1 MNKVYKLTMRC
12 IEITDHRSKIVD
24 VKNLKVSL
32 YMCKHIKVPKGLTLK
47 DLRGR
52 KEYIGRKFVLK
63 VDYSDKKEEKGCAH
77 DKPEK

>member
-1 MNKVYKLTMRC
+1 
-12 IEITDHRSKIVD
+12 
-24 VKNLKVSL
+24 
-32 YMCKHIKVPKGLTLK
+32 MCKHIKVPKDLTLK